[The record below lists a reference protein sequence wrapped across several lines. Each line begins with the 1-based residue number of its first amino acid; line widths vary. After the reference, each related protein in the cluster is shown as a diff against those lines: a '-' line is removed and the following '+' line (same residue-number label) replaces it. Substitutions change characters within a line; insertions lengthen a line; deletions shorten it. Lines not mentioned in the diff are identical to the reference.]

1 MAEGFNQGFIGQDF
15 YWWIGQVADDSYW
28 RDNIIPGKFPSPETI
43 KGWGYRYKVR
53 IFGLHDLGETAI
65 KSENLPWANV
75 MYPITA
81 GAYLQNSGQTP
92 MIRQGNIVFGFFL
105 DGKSQQQPVIM
116 GVLGN
121 NTQTKAR
128 TTIGDD
134 EVTNTTSG
142 KTVCVSGYSQ
152 GNIDYSGQTKPIPPD
167 TDKKVEKPTDKITE
181 QERAKPAPGVGLNR
195 FGLPANLDI
204 TPAQMA
210 DIISAKAEAEKKQL
224 GTEESE
230 KLVRKRVQAGIKSRV
245 QEANSPRSPVQP
257 GATIEGE
264 ATMIQTAAD
273 LKRDDVCN
281 VKRVVLKPDNI
292 VESSNKAM
300 QTDMDNL
307 VQDIDK
313 AMNALQSYTDA
324 VSITEGT
331 TNLEKMISESSKR
344 QSKYMKIVMDK
355 MMEYTEKAMNKEMT
369 KAVSAL
375 PAYKRMDFLDV
386 KDGLSQNLLSTYNK
400 MTNSN
405 AGLIDGIIRKVLN
418 VDDLKQQFA
427 ARAAGGQDDDED
439 RPKALPKVPMC
450 TSEDII
456 STVLAVNKDL
466 IEQTNNGLIGGIDR
480 FLRDAFGD
488 TADIGGGMSSLFSK
502 LGNIKGSLT
511 SALNFENIKMNA
523 FPFEQKPNK
532 AVSDFY
538 TFCDGGGAQAQTAL
552 PSAKAVE
559 VSANKHLSRIKDGY
573 GGLVGDDYIDSI
585 APRVPQ
591 LPFGEPS
598 KATPDVDLVNDG
610 GVIEAD
616 EIAEAVAEN
625 AALESEFNMY

>member
-121 NTQTKAR
+121 NSQTETR

-167 TDKKVEKPTDKITE
+167 TDKKVEKPTDKISE
-181 QERAKPAPGVGLNR
+181 QERAKPAPGVGLNQ

-210 DIISAKAEAEKKQL
+210 DIVSAKAEAETKKL
-224 GTEESE
+224 GREESE
-230 KLVRKRVQAGIKSRV
+230 QLVRKRVQSGLKSRV
-245 QEANSPRSPVQP
+245 KEANSPRSPVKP

-324 VSITEGT
+324 VSITQGT
-331 TNLEKMISESSKR
+331 ANLEKLVGESSKR

-405 AGLIDGIIRKVLN
+405 SGLIEGIIRKVLN
-418 VDDLKQQFA
+418 LDDLKQQFT
-427 ARAAGGQDDDED
+427 ARAAGGQDDDD
-439 RPKALPKVPMC
+439 KPKSLPRVPMC
-450 TSEDII
+450 TSEDVI
-456 STVLAVNKDL
+456 STVLSVNKDL

-488 TADIGGGMSSLFSK
+488 TADIGGGMSSLFSQ

-511 SALNFENIKMNA
+511 SALSFENIKMNV
-523 FPFEQKPNK
+523 FPFEEKPNE

-538 TFCDGGGAQAQTAL
+538 TLCSGGGGQEQTSLPSTNAVDKAAGKHVNKIAALGEGAEYIKREAQTAF
-552 PSAKAVE
+552 S
-559 VSANKHLSRIKDGY
+559 
-573 GGLVGDDYIDSI
+573 
-585 APRVPQ
+585 
-591 LPFGEPS
+591 EPT
-598 KATPDVDLVNDG
+598 KNTPDVDLTQSG
-610 GVIEAD
+610 GVEVDYLSTSLSQEQREDIMND
-616 EIAEAVAEN
+616 SNIN
-625 AALESEFNMY
+625 IG

>member
-121 NTQTKAR
+121 NSQTEAR

-152 GNIDYSGQTKPIPPD
+152 GTKDYSGQTKPIPPD
-167 TDKKVEKPTDKITE
+167 TDKKVEKPTDKISE
-181 QERAKPAPGVGLNR
+181 QERAKPAPGVGLNK

-210 DIISAKAEAEKKQL
+210 DIMSAKAEAEVKQL
-224 GTEESE
+224 GTEESQR
-230 KLVRKRVQAGIKSRV
+230 LVRKRVKAGINSRV
-245 QEANSPRSPVQP
+245 KEANSPRSPVKP

-264 ATMIQTAAD
+264 AIMIQTAAD
-273 LKRDDVCN
+273 LKRDDVCT

-313 AMNALQSYTDA
+313 GMNALQSYTDA
-324 VSITEGT
+324 VSMTQGT
-331 TNLEKMISESSKR
+331 TNMKKMVSESSKR
-344 QSKYMKIVMDK
+344 QSKYMKVVMDK

-400 MTNSN
+400 MSNSN
-405 AGLIDGIIRKVLN
+405 AGLIEGIISKILKI
-418 VDDLKQQFA
+418 DDLTEQFQ
-427 ARAAGGQDDDED
+427 ARAANNTSIDDK
-439 RPKALPKVPMC
+439 PKALPKVPMC
-450 TSEDII
+450 TSEDVI

-466 IEQTNNGLIGGIDR
+466 IEQTNNGLVGGIDR

-511 SALNFENIKMNA
+511 SALNFENIKMNV
-523 FPFEQKPNK
+523 FPFEVPPNS

-559 VSANKHLSRIKDGY
+559 VSANKHLDRITNGY
-573 GGLVGDDYIDSI
+573 GGLVGDDYIESI
-585 APRVPQ
+585 APREPQ
-591 LPFGEPS
+591 LPFGEPT
-598 KATPDVDLVNDG
+598 KATPDVDLANDG
-610 GVIEAD
+610 GVIGAD
-616 EIAEAVAEN
+616 SIEITDEERDELRNV
-625 AALESEFNMY
+625 LELY

>member
-121 NTQTKAR
+121 NSQTETR

-167 TDKKVEKPTDKITE
+167 TDKKVEKPTDKISE
-181 QERAKPAPGVGLNR
+181 QERAKPAPGVGLNQ

-210 DIISAKAEAEKKQL
+210 DIVSAKAEAETKKL
-224 GTEESE
+224 GREESE
-230 KLVRKRVQAGIKSRV
+230 QLVRKRVQSGLKSRV
-245 QEANSPRSPVQP
+245 KEANSPRSPVKP

-324 VSITEGT
+324 VSITQGT
-331 TNLEKMISESSKR
+331 ANLEKLVGESSKR

-400 MTNSN
+400 MTNGN
-405 AGLIDGIIRKVLN
+405 AGLIQGIISKI
-418 VDDLKQQFA
+418 LKISDMKEQFQ
-427 ARAAGGQDDDED
+427 ARAVNNTSIDDK
-439 RPKALPKVPMC
+439 PKALPKVPMC
-450 TSEDII
+450 TSEDVI

-466 IEQTNNGLIGGIDR
+466 IEQTNNGLVGGIDR

-488 TADIGGGMSSLFSK
+488 TADIGEGMSSLFTE

-511 SALNFENIKMNA
+511 SALNFENIKMNV
-523 FPFEQKPNK
+523 FPFEVPPNS

-559 VSANKHLSRIKDGY
+559 VSANKHLDRIKNGY
-573 GGLVGDDYIDSI
+573 GGLVGDDYIESI
-585 APRVPQ
+585 APREPQ
-591 LPFGEPS
+591 LPFGEPT

-610 GVIEAD
+610 GVVEAD

-625 AALESEFNMY
+625 AAQESEFNMY

>member
-121 NTQTKAR
+121 NSQTETR

-167 TDKKVEKPTDKITE
+167 TDKKVEKPTDKISE
-181 QERAKPAPGVGLNR
+181 QERAKPAPGVGLNQ

-210 DIISAKAEAEKKQL
+210 DIVSAKAEAETKKL
-224 GTEESE
+224 GREESE
-230 KLVRKRVQAGIKSRV
+230 QLVRKRVQSGLKSRV
-245 QEANSPRSPVQP
+245 KEANSPRSPVKP

-324 VSITEGT
+324 VSITQGT
-331 TNLEKMISESSKR
+331 ANLEKLVGESSKR

-386 KDGLSQNLLSTYNK
+386 KDGIGQNLLSTYLG
-400 MTNSN
+400 MTNGN
-405 AGLIDGIIRKVLN
+405 AGLIEGIIRKT
-418 VDDLKQQFA
+418 LKLGEMFEQFNNA
-427 ARAAGGQDDDED
+427 STNDTSSDGETKK
-439 RPKALPKVPMC
+439 PKGMPRVPVC
-450 TSEDII
+450 KSEDVI
-456 STVLAVNKDL
+456 STVLAVNKTL
-466 IEQTNNGLIGGIDR
+466 IDQTNNNLIGGIDG
-480 FLRDAFGD
+480 FLTDALGD
-488 TADIGGGMSSLFSK
+488 VADVSGGVTSIFSK

-511 SALNFENIKMNA
+511 SALNFENIKMNV
-523 FPFEQKPNK
+523 FPFEQPPAP
-532 AVSDFY
+532 AVSDYY
-538 TFCDGGGAQAQTAL
+538 TLCDGGGAQSQSAL
-552 PSAKAVE
+552 PSPMAMEKAADKHINKIAKLAQGEKYVDT
-559 VSANKHLSRIKDGY
+559 I
-573 GGLVGDDYIDSI
+573 
-585 APRVPQ
+585 PQ
-591 LPFGEPS
+591 VAFGEPD
-598 KATPDVDLVNDG
+598 KGTADVDLTEG
-610 GVIEAD
+610 GVQTEEDYNRD
-616 EIAEAVAEN
+616 E
-625 AALESEFNMY
+625 

>member
-121 NTQTKAR
+121 NSQTETR

-167 TDKKVEKPTDKITE
+167 TDKKVEKPTDKISE
-181 QERAKPAPGVGLNR
+181 QERAKPAPGVGLNQ

-210 DIISAKAEAEKKQL
+210 DIVSAKAEAETKKL
-224 GTEESE
+224 GREESE
-230 KLVRKRVQAGIKSRV
+230 QLVRKRVQSGLKSRV
-245 QEANSPRSPVQP
+245 KEANSPRSPVKP

-324 VSITEGT
+324 VSITQGT
-331 TNLEKMISESSKR
+331 ANLEKLVGESSKR

-400 MTNSN
+400 MTNGNS
-405 AGLIDGIIRKVLN
+405 GLIEGIIRKVLKL
-418 VDDLKQQFA
+418 DDLKDQFT
-427 ARAAGGQDDDED
+427 ARAAGGQDDDD
-439 RPKALPKVPMC
+439 KPKSLPRVPMC
-450 TSEDII
+450 TSEDVI
-456 STVLAVNKDL
+456 STVLSVNKDL

-488 TADIGGGMSSLFSK
+488 TADIGGGMSSLFSQ

-511 SALNFENIKMNA
+511 SALNFENIKMNV
-523 FPFEQKPNK
+523 FPFEEKPNE

-552 PSAKAVE
+552 PSPKAVE
-559 VSANKHLSRIKDGY
+559 VSASKHLDRITNGFN
-573 GGLVGDDYIDSI
+573 GLRGDDYIDSI
-585 APRVPQ
+585 APRIPQ
-591 LPFGEPS
+591 LPFGEPT
-598 KATPDVDLVNDG
+598 KATPDVDLSNDG

-616 EIAEAVAEN
+616 SIEITDEERDELRNV
-625 AALESEFNMY
+625 LELY

>member
-121 NTQTKAR
+121 NTQTDAR

-167 TDKKVEKPTDKITE
+167 TDKKVEKPTDKISE
-181 QERAKPAPGVGLNR
+181 QERARPAPGVGLNQ

-224 GTEESE
+224 GTEESQ

-245 QEANSPRSPVQP
+245 QEANSPRSPVKP

-264 ATMIQTAAD
+264 AIMIQTAAD

-324 VSITEGT
+324 VSITKGT
-331 TNLEKMISESSKR
+331 TNLEKMVSESSKR

-355 MMEYTEKAMNKEMT
+355 MMEYTEKSMNKEMT

-386 KDGLSQNLLSTYNK
+386 KDGLSQNLLLTYNK

-418 VDDLKQQFA
+418 LDDLKQQFE
-427 ARAAGGQDDDED
+427 ARAARGQDDDGD
-439 RPKALPKVPMC
+439 KPKALPKVPMC

-480 FLRDAFGD
+480 FMRDAFGD

-511 SALNFENIKMNA
+511 SALSFENIKMNA
-523 FPFEQKPNK
+523 FPFEQKPNQ

-552 PSAKAVE
+552 PSPKAVE
-559 VSANKHLSRIKDGY
+559 VSASKHLDRITNGFN
-573 GGLVGDDYIDSI
+573 GLRGDDYIDSI
-585 APRVPQ
+585 APRIPQ

-610 GVIEAD
+610 GVVEAD

>member
-245 QEANSPRSPVQP
+245 QEADSPRSPVQP

-573 GGLVGDDYIDSI
+573 NGLVGDDYIDSI

>member
-15 YWWIGQVADDSYW
+15 NWWIGQIADDSYW

-142 KTVCVSGYSQ
+142 KTVCVSGYAQ

-181 QERAKPAPGVGLNR
+181 QERAKPAPGVGLNQ

-210 DIISAKAEAEKKQL
+210 DIISAKDEAEKKQL
-224 GTEESE
+224 GREESQE
-230 KLVRKRVQAGIKSRV
+230 LVKKRVQAGVKSRV
-245 QEANSPRSPVQP
+245 KEADSPRSDVKP

-405 AGLIDGIIRKVLN
+405 AGLIDGIIRKVLKL
-418 VDDLKQQFA
+418 DDLKQQFE

-488 TADIGGGMSSLFSK
+488 TADIGGGMSDLFSK

-538 TFCDGGGAQAQTAL
+538 TFCDGGGAQSQTAL

-573 GGLVGDDYIDSI
+573 GGLVGDDYINSI

-616 EIAEAVAEN
+616 EISEAVAEN
-625 AALESEFNMY
+625 AALESEFNIY